1 MWVVAE
7 VLLGAMVLLAV
18 LGLHFGPHSHLA
30 SAAFGA
36 LAAIWLLVMVATTQA
51 GPLVFTLLG
60 VDAFASTVLF
70 VSARSIRHLPSA
82 GRRTSL
88 EGRDGVAVSDLSPD
102 GIVRVGGEDWSAH
115 AVNGTVSA
123 GDPVSVVEA
132 TGVRL
137 KVWGTH
143 VPEIEGPLPGSDE
156 KRTGSPWS

>member
-60 VDAFASTVLF
+60 VDAFVSTILF
-70 VSARSIRHLPSA
+70 VTARHVTHLPPA
-82 GRRTSL
+82 GRLTSI
-88 EGRDGVAVSDLSPD
+88 EGREGIAVSDLSPD
-102 GIVRVGGEDWSAH
+102 GIVRVGGEEWSAH
-115 AVNGTVSA
+115 AVNGTVA
-123 GDPVSVVEA
+123 RGEPIAVVEA
-132 TGVRL
+132 NGVRL

-143 VPEIEGPLPGSDE
+143 VPGIEGPPPGSDE
-156 KRTGSPWS
+156 RKAGSPWS